1 MIGFILGGICGL
13 IVGMLA
19 GVFMLSILSMNRLKE
34 EDD

>member
-1 MIGFILGGICGL
+1 MVNFIIGGICGL